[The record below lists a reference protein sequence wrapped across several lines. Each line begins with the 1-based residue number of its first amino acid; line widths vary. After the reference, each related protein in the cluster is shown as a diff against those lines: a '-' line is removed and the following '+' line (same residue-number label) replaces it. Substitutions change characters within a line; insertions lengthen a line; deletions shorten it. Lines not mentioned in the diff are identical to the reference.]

1 MEEGGEAIADE
12 GFAACGIV
20 GHASEDGFLDVA
32 GLDDLQGG
40 VFNGGV
46 PSGEAVTE
54 AEVSVEEVAAGSQDA
69 GDFAEEGGEVGVA
82 MRGFDVDDGIE
93 GGVGE
98 GEFLGVALDELELGE
113 GVALLTELD
122 AGGVEVETGV
132 TCRFHGAGDPGSAA
146 AVAATDFEDL
156 FADEIDLRG
165 NVMVEL
171 DAGAVGFVGGI
182 ELEADGGIGFEG
194 VVEEEDFLT
203 AQFAG
208 EVRIPQ
214 LPDGF
219 ADGGDG
225 EQAFQERH
233 ERSELGNHVVGAGAY
248 LAGAAFQTL
257 RSSKDPSLPATPSSI
272 LDLVAWA
279 MPEDLR

>member
-1 MEEGGEAIADE
+1 MEEWGEAIADE
-12 GFAACGIV
+12 GFAAFGVVC
-20 GHASEDGFLDVA
+20 HASEDGFLDVA
-32 GLDDLQGG
+32 GLDDLQGS
-40 VFNGGV
+40 VMDGGV
-46 PSGEAVTE
+46 PSGEAVAE
-54 AEVSVEEVAAGSQDA
+54 AEVSVEEVAAGSEDT
-69 GDFAEEGGEVGVA
+69 GDFAEEGWEVRVA
-82 MRGFDVDDGIE
+82 MGGFDVDDGIE
-93 GGVGE
+93 RGFGE
-98 GEFLGVALDELELGE
+98 GEFLGVALDELELGD

-122 AGGVEVETGV
+122 AGGIEVEAGV
-132 TCRFHGAGDPGSAA
+132 TCWMHVTGDPGGSP
-146 AVAATDFEDL
+146 AVTATDFEDL
-156 FADEIDLRG
+156 FAGEIDLRG
-165 NVMVEL
+165 DVMVEL

-182 ELEADGGIGFEG
+182 ELEADRGIGFES

-203 AQFAG
+203 AQLAG

-219 ADGGDG
+219 ADGGDC
-225 EQAFQERH
+225 EQAFEQRH
-233 ERSELGNHVVGAGAY
+233 GRGGSNVREGDY